1 MKHGSDRQRSTV
13 QRGEAQRDE
22 ARCGEATHPM
32 LLLTERFASSL
43 SHRDFYGGISLSLV
57 AVVSHK
63 SQWDWFDL
71 QWVTGMDLGSLFC
84 GLLSFWVMG
93 MVKGVDLVVDLCL
106 WRWLNGCGGVFV
118 GLWWPV
124 VGLCWV
130 CGGCLLI
137 LWWVSVEFWLH

>member
-1 MKHGSDRQRSTV
+1 
-13 QRGEAQRDE
+13 
-22 ARCGEATHPM
+22 
-32 LLLTERFASSL
+32 
-43 SHRDFYGGISLSLV
+43 
-57 AVVSHK
+57 
-63 SQWDWFDL
+63 
-71 QWVTGMDLGSLFC
+71 
-84 GLLSFWVMG
+84 MG